1 MAAQP
6 IRVEIIG
13 ADLEQRWANAS
24 HVPALTVD
32 RDFDP
37 VAVGTQTESSARVPT
52 EQFGGPHAV
61 NDTQSLAEHPDVA
74 IVGESAKVPCHRKL
88 VQFAFD
94 TGKMISCVWPRAHA
108 VDRMCYWRWEIGAL
122 LVNSNNRPTTMVGLQ
137 LFGATEGDAT
147 HWPEAV
153 TPEYACAPEM
163 PTGRSLNI
171 ARAFFAVS
179 RAGSN

>member
-1 MAAQP
+1 MRECNLIMAAQP

-74 IVGESAKVPCHRKL
+74 IVGEIGQGSLP
-88 VQFAFD
+88 QE
-94 TGKMISCVWPRAHA
+94 TGSVR
-108 VDRMCYWRWEIGAL
+108 L
-122 LVNSNNRPTTMVGLQ
+122 
-137 LFGATEGDAT
+137 
-147 HWPEAV
+147 
-153 TPEYACAPEM
+153 
-163 PTGRSLNI
+163 
-171 ARAFFAVS
+171 
-179 RAGSN
+179 